1 MQQYSIKNQQ
11 MFKKNSNSEDNE
23 KKVSGNIQTL
33 GDSENYKR
41 RKSACFSVESGVL
54 LDVP

>member
-1 MQQYSIKNQQ
+1 